1 MTKQKQYQPATT
13 VPMYMHVYLRDCAFY
28 ETEDIPDT
36 NIGVYVHVT
45 RDEKPVQMIG
55 RLTHLYSQKLELPL
69 PGFNVPEMR
78 LRALDN
84 EMGKMREEYTRR
96 MNELEEQKQ
105 NILSLSGP
113 DAVEPDTDWED

>member
-13 VPMYMHVYLRDCAFY
+13 VPLYLHVYLKDCEFY
-28 ETEDIPDT
+28 ETEHIPGT
-36 NIGVYVHVT
+36 NIAVHCNISQN
-45 RDEKPVQMIG
+45 EKAVSMMGKI
-55 RLTHLYSQKLELPL
+55 THLFSQKLDLPL

-96 MNELEEQKQ
+96 MGELEEQKQ

-113 DAVEPDTDWED
+113 DANEPETDWEE